1 MHVKAAI
8 FSLLLVVG
16 CWVPPS
22 APINPETPNPVR
34 PVPPIVVVDDKFDAA
49 SQSAALARLASRY
62 SASASIHDGTRRL
75 HGILN
80 ELAADGVPK
89 AYCEAV
95 RAAVPAIKPPTK
107 ESPARN
113 LNDAEITALKGV
125 K

>member
-1 MHVKAAI
+1 MPAKK
-8 FSLLLVVG
+8 LLLCLMLVAG
-16 CWVPPS
+16 CWVPPRPVS
-22 APINPETPNPVR
+22 PPDPDPLTPN
-34 PVPPIVVVDDKFDAA
+34 PIVVVADGNFDAS
-49 SQSAALARLASRY
+49 SQSAALARLAERQ
-62 SASASIHDGTRRL
+62 AKSASIRDGTRRL